1 MVQDGKTQPS
11 IFMKTEGN
19 HSSPLQ
25 SPLHTKNLDIQHK
38 TTKIEVIPEEFKEES
53 ESEVNRSKMVDFK
66 NFKKDKF
73 LKIENDLKIEESRNF
88 TLKKM
93 IFVLANIALSLI
105 LTFLRGGK
113 GMESI
118 IGMKKCSGLEWQ
130 IFSVYFILVGVL
142 AFYGSY
148 SVLKTQKIKERIK
161 WKFHACEKKF
171 TSKFILKCNFY
182 GFAIG
187 IISANVGIG
196 GGLVIT
202 PLLLSYDYLPV
213 VVSYT
218 GMYMVVVNKI
228 VSTTVFL
235 LSGNMPID
243 YMLVIGS
250 CLICGVA
257 ITELKL
263 GQYIKKV
270 GRPSIITFIFV
281 GVVFTAL
288 CLVLYS
294 GYEKIWGSES
304 TPEVWKF
311 KNFCDA

>member
-1 MVQDGKTQPS
+1 LKEISSKGK
-11 IFMKTEGN
+11 
-19 HSSPLQ
+19 
-25 SPLHTKNLDIQHK
+25 D
-38 TTKIEVIPEEFKEES
+38 IEVIKEEFKEES
-53 ESEVNRSKMVDFK
+53 ESEANRSQVAVVE
-66 NFKKDKF
+66 FKKDRFKK
-73 LKIENDLKIEESRNF
+73 LEESIRLEESRNF
-88 TLKKM
+88 TVKKM
-93 IFVLANIALSLI
+93 SFVLSNIALSLL

-113 GMESI
+113 GMDSI
-118 IGMKKCSGLEWQ
+118 IGMESCTNTEWTV
-130 IFSVYFILVGVL
+130 FGVYFILVVV
-142 AFYGSY
+142 AIWGSS
-148 SVLKTQKIKERIK
+148 SVLKTQKIKEQIK
-161 WKFHACEKKF
+161 WKFHETEKKF
-171 TSKFILKCNFY
+171 TLNFILKCNFY

-235 LSGNMPID
+235 LSGNMPIG
-243 YMLVIGS
+243 YMLVFGS

-281 GVVFTAL
+281 GIVFTAM
-288 CLVLYS
+288 CLVCYS

-304 TPEVWKF
+304 TPGVWKF
-311 KNFCDA
+311 ENFCDA